1 MLRNIFSRR
10 HIEMLFLLFF
20 LHRTGFVK
28 VQNVFTLYE
37 ILFSG
42 WGGSGGGGGG
52 NKKNIANL
60 SSAEL
65 AQRMEKING

>member
-1 MLRNIFSRR
+1 M
-10 HIEMLFLLFF
+10 
-20 LHRTGFVK
+20 
-28 VQNVFTLYE
+28 QNVFTLYE

-52 NKKNIANL
+52 NKKSIANL

-65 AQRMEKING
+65 AQRLMARCVFVQTATCNNTILSSQIT